1 MKPKPVSVF
10 EIVIVNPKSV
20 TMDKLYGYMTLTND
34 WRDGVLSV
42 IMRNMSKIV
51 SPFSISQTNKWVVL
65 DDDIDAVWIESMNTV
80 MNDKKVLTLVPN
92 ERIPLSDA
100 MRMMFE
106 IHSLRNAT
114 PAMVS
119 RAGILYI
126 NETDIG
132 YQPYVECWLLNRMGD
147 GEKIFFCQMSF
158 IYTWER
164 LLNSLFPPR
173 WKQSFLFQP
182 SILYNLCAVSWMCC

>member
-20 TMDKLYGYMTLTND
+20 TTDELYGYMTLTKD

-106 IHSLRNAT
+106 IHS
-114 PAMVS
+114 
-119 RAGILYI
+119 
-126 NETDIG
+126 
-132 YQPYVECWLLNRMGD
+132 
-147 GEKIFFCQMSF
+147 
-158 IYTWER
+158 
-164 LLNSLFPPR
+164 
-173 WKQSFLFQP
+173 
-182 SILYNLCAVSWMCC
+182 